1 MSRTVSA
8 RSEHSIL
15 SGAVVFTGSR
25 TRHRRSW
32 LYPGNLVT
40 LSFCLRRAAALGA
53 GGFRITF
60 TKTSRAPVMRSEH
73 LKHLD
78 RHRELQMGVGDNDVL
93 SNRVLEVSADL

>member
-25 TRHRRSW
+25 TRNRRSW
-32 LYPGNLVT
+32 LYPGNLGT

-60 TKTSRAPVMRSEH
+60 TKTSRAPVMRSEQF
-73 LKHLD
+73 KILD
-78 RHRELQMGVGDNDVL
+78 RLRGRLLGVGDDDFLNDGGAQFSV
-93 SNRVLEVSADL
+93 DL